1 MRPNRRLLF
10 DWDVLRI
17 ARLLLALVAVAGAKA
32 QAPTTQPVADKPD
45 DALIRRLRDAGDGG
59 DIQTRITRLME
70 RSQERLERAFD
81 PGPSTQQIQA
91 KILGRIDE
99 AIEISRRN
107 QRKSSSSSSAQRQRV
122 EKRRSGRRQEQ
133 RAAQPGDARD
143 GSDKQDTPSQGGAD
157 ESGPSSDRPF
167 AETRR
172 TWGTLPDR
180 DREAVIQG
188 FKEDFLRKYAELIE
202 SYYRALSE
210 EAQE

>member
-1 MRPNRRLLF
+1 MRPNRRMLL
-10 DWDVLRI
+10 DWDVARI
-17 ARLLLALVAVAGAKA
+17 AGLLLALPAIAGVQA
-32 QAPTTQPVADKPD
+32 QAPTTQPEADKPG
-45 DALIRRLRDAGDGG
+45 DALIRRLRDSNDAG

-81 PGPSTQQIQA
+81 PGPSTQEIQT

-99 AIEISRRN
+99 AIEIARRN
-107 QRKSSSSSSAQRQRV
+107 SRKSSSSSSAQRQRV
-122 EKRRSGRRQEQ
+122 EKRRSGRRQEKK
-133 RAAQPGDARD
+133 AAQPSDARE
-143 GSDKQDTPSQGGAD
+143 GSAKQDTPAQRGAD
-157 ESGPSSDRPF
+157 ESGASGDRPF

-210 EAQE
+210 EAQK